1 LISRIGSTTPLHTLT
16 FMTRPFSK
24 PFVLAAVLASSL
36 STVVWAHGDGAEETS
51 YGRPGAAD
59 HVTRTIHLDMTD
71 NMRFSE
77 SNVKVKKGETI
88 RFFLKNAG
96 QVPHEFSLGTK
107 AELDEHYEVMK
118 KYPNMQHDE
127 PNKVSVEPGQSGEVI
142 WQFTKTGT
150 VNFACLHPGHYDA
163 GMKGQVKVA
172 AK

>member
-1 LISRIGSTTPLHTLT
+1 MALKISKSFFLG
-16 FMTRPFSK
+16 
-24 PFVLAAVLASSL
+24 VALASAL
-36 STVVWAHGDGAEETS
+36 STPVWAHGEGGEETS
-51 YGRPGAAD
+51 YGQPGAAD

-77 SNVKVKKGETI
+77 TNIKVKKGETI
-88 RFFLKNAG
+88 RFVLKNAG
-96 QVPHEFSLGTK
+96 QAPHEFSLGTK

-118 KYPNMQHDE
+118 KFPNMKHDE

-142 WQFTKTGT
+142 WHFTKTGT
-150 VNFACLHPGHYDA
+150 VDFACLHPGHYDA